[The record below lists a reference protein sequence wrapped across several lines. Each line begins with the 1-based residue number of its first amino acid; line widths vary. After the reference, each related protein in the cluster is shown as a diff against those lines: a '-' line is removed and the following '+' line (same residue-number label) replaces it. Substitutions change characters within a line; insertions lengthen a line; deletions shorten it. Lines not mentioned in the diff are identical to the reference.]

1 MKHYRN
7 ILTCLLVTMSL
18 SAQAQQE
25 AIKALADGHYEAAK
39 QQFAHFIDNARG
51 EDTRLADAQGLLL
64 VCDYVLDTPSTVDNM
79 QVWVAENPV
88 SPYSDAIRVLHRNLL
103 IKTQRYD
110 EAIDLF
116 LSQEGDIISTPL
128 PYPLTRIS
136 DEMSSYNEVMYRLVG
151 EHLYDKGELKQALKY
166 LEAGEKTRA
175 SLYKLG
181 MCYYQQGAFEK
192 AASSL
197 AQSATDQRDAMAQNA
212 WLHAGIAHLQ
222 LIRKAEAQDAFLKA
236 SQMDADKDLREMAL
250 YNYALTLHEK
260 ADSKTVAV
268 MEQFLNEFPTSPY
281 ATPVSQCLTEAYMSK
296 KDYSKALNAISKV
309 QTPNADSQA
318 DKQKVLY
325 NLAFEALNA
334 NKIDKALAYAGDAVA
349 LGNLNAESYAESYY
363 IKGDCNYRLG
373 NYAIAANDLRTAIN
387 LGTQTSLGHLKNN
400 TYAVYSLGYALFKLQ
415 RYNAAISQF
424 DKIVQADDASSA
436 MKADALNR
444 LGDSYLNM
452 RDYDKANQAYS
463 QAKATDHTLGDYSM
477 LQQAYIEGLLGN
489 YDRKIEIINSMKTE
503 YANSSLS
510 AKALFEQGR
519 AYVLSG
525 RTDEANALF
534 QSIII
539 KHPGSEYAKKAS
551 EEIANMAANIAIQDS
566 IAAAQDSIETEAA
579 KAPVLAAQ
587 ELYDGGQYQIAEQQI
602 LAAIDKGIARPY
614 WLARAFI
621 LLSDI
626 YKAEGRTIEAK
637 QTLESLKANYKD
649 EDDIQEMINQRLQ

>member
-1 MKHYRN
+1 M
-7 ILTCLLVTMSL
+7 
-18 SAQAQQE
+18 
-25 AIKALADGHYEAAK
+25 
-39 QQFAHFIDNARG
+39 
-51 EDTRLADAQGLLL
+51 
-64 VCDYVLDTPSTVDNM
+64 
-79 QVWVAENPV
+79 
-88 SPYSDAIRVLHRNLL
+88 
-103 IKTQRYD
+103 
-110 EAIDLF
+110 
-116 LSQEGDIISTPL
+116 
-128 PYPLTRIS
+128 
-136 DEMSSYNEVMYRLVG
+136 
-151 EHLYDKGELKQALKY
+151 
-166 LEAGEKTRA
+166 
-175 SLYKLG
+175 
-181 MCYYQQGAFEK
+181 
-192 AASSL
+192 
-197 AQSATDQRDAMAQNA
+197 
-212 WLHAGIAHLQ
+212 
-222 LIRKAEAQDAFLKA
+222 
-236 SQMDADKDLREMAL
+236 
-250 YNYALTLHEK
+250 
-260 ADSKTVAV
+260 
-268 MEQFLNEFPTSPY
+268 
-281 ATPVSQCLTEAYMSK
+281 
-296 KDYSKALNAISKV
+296 
-309 QTPNADSQA
+309 
-318 DKQKVLY
+318 
-325 NLAFEALNA
+325 
-334 NKIDKALAYAGDAVA
+334 A

-373 NYAIAANDLRTAIN
+373 NYAIAANDLSTAIN

-519 AYVLSG
+519 AHVLSG